1 MYWQVILPQYPQSTP
16 QAYKDAV
23 HIILYSVFIV
33 HVRNIFL
40 PCLRIDFRGDLEGTK
55 KRRQRTNLP
64 LGLFPV
70 SPDEF
75 CRMQLQ
81 HFKRS
86 VLEARSL
93 LSVWSKKSVTPEACR
108 SSPGGQSYERSFLK
122 DIRMNKL
129 NWEYSLFS
137 KELGSALRLPL
148 HRTELWKYLWYLL
161 EQSQNTCNSE
171 STYVAPWK
179 DFRSFLNCARMCCLC
194 VGMCPWGAEKC
205 IGFPWM
211 WRGRLL

>member
-1 MYWQVILPQYPQSTP
+1 MYWQGILPQYPQSTP

-40 PCLRIDFRGDLEGTK
+40 SCLRIDFRGDLEGPK
-55 KRRQRTNLP
+55 KRRQRTSLP

-75 CRMQLQ
+75 CHMQLQ

-86 VLEARSL
+86 VLEARIL
-93 LSVWSKKSVTPEACR
+93 LSVWSKKPVTPEASR
-108 SSPGGQSYERSFLK
+108 SSPAGQSYERSFLK

-129 NWEYSLFS
+129 NWEYSVFQGVGLCPETTFTQDETVKVPVILVGTKS
-137 KELGSALRLPL
+137 KHLQFR
-148 HRTELWKYLWYLL
+148 KYL
-161 EQSQNTCNSE
+161 C
-171 STYVAPWK
+171 ST
-179 DFRSFLNCARMCCLC
+179 M
-194 VGMCPWGAEKC
+194 E
-205 IGFPWM
+205 GF
-211 WRGRLL
+211 